1 MAKSKKKLLIV
12 DDEKINIVSLAQSL
26 KSNYE
31 ILVAQDGTSALEIA
45 EKQVPD
51 LILLDIIMP
60 DINGFEV
67 LTKLKNSPTTINI
80 PVIFIT
86 GLNSAEDEEK
96 GLLLGAVD
104 YITKPFHKSVVKAR
118 VDTQLKMSD
127 YIHTIEKLCMMDA
140 LTGLPNR
147 RGFNDR
153 ISVEW
158 GRAHR
163 EQTPLGLIMIDIDF
177 FKKYNDT
184 YGHPQGDVLL
194 KAISG
199 VLENTLNRASDFAS
213 RWGGEEFIVLLPDT
227 DIKGTYNIAEQI
239 RLNVKNTKVRFA
251 DGTDTSAT
259 VSLGIASM
267 IPRDGDTI
275 ENFINQV
282 DKLLYLAKESGR
294 DQVCAGELT
303 LALSEEFSSG
313 ILQSPSV

>member
-1 MAKSKKKLLIV
+1 MSISKNKRLLIV
-12 DDEKINIVSLAQSL
+12 DDEKMNIINLAQSL

-31 ILVAQDGTSALEIA
+31 IFVAADGASALEIA

-51 LILLDIIMP
+51 LILLDIVMP
-60 DINGFEV
+60 DMNGFEV

-86 GLNSAEDEEK
+86 GLDSAENEER
-96 GLLLGAVD
+96 GMLLGAVD

-118 VDTQLKMSD
+118 IDTHLKMSD

-147 RGFNDR
+147 RGFDDR

-194 KAISG
+194 RAVAG
-199 VLENTLNRASDFAS
+199 VLGNTLNRASDYAS
-213 RWGGEEFIVLLPDT
+213 RWGGEEFVVLLPDT
-227 DIKGTYNIAEQI
+227 DIKGTCNIAEQI
-239 RLNVKNTKVRFA
+239 RMNIKNTKVQFA

-259 VSLGIASM
+259 VSLGATSI
-267 IPRDGDTI
+267 IPYDGDTI
-275 ENFINQV
+275 ENFFNYV

-294 DQVCAGELT
+294 DKVCAEEYT
-303 LALSEEFSSG
+303 MELSEGFAK
-313 ILQSPSV
+313 V